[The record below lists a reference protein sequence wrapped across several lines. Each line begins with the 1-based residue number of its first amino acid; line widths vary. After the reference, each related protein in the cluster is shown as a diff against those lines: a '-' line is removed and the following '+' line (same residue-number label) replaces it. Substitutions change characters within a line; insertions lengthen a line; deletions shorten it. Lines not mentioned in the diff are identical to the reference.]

1 MRYQDYVIKNGKFVG
16 KFEEMYQK
24 FSDPWGLLCENNKK
38 VSNLNYGIIYN
49 YCYQIKQ
56 THTRK
61 LITLELGCGY
71 SQISYHLFKN
81 NFKVYGTDISKT
93 VINKSKKKYPKIKNN
108 LFVSEFLNFKLY
120 EKINPDIIILS
131 DISWYVLPELK
142 KFINWFKK
150 LKKNT
155 YLIHM
160 LPVYKKNVQK
170 YGRDYFYDLETLKKF
185 FKLNY
190 LSSGYLEGADLNKHT
205 YFIASNK
212 KRKLV
217 IKFTF

>member
-1 MRYQDYVIKNGKFVG
+1 MKYQDYVIKNGKFVG

-24 FSDPWGLLCENNKK
+24 FSDPWLLLENNKK
-38 VSNLNYGIIYN
+38 VSNLNYEIIYN
-49 YCYQIKQ
+49 YCYQIRQ

-93 VINKSKKKYPKIKNN
+93 VINKTKKKYPKIKNN

-150 LKKNT
+150 LKKRT
-155 YLIHM
+155 YLIHS
-160 LPVYKKNVQK
+160 LAVYGKNKQK
-170 YGRDYFYDLETLKKF
+170 YGKDYFCDLETIKNF

-190 LSSGYLEGADLNKHT
+190 LSSGYIKNINSDIHT
-205 YFIASNK
+205 FFIAQNK
-212 KRKLV
+212 S
-217 IKFTF
+217 

>member
-1 MRYQDYVIKNGKFVG
+1 MKYHDYTIKNGKFIG

-24 FSDPWGLLCENNKK
+24 FSDPWLLLKNNKK
-38 VSNLNYGIIYN
+38 VPNLNYEIIYN
-49 YCYQIKQ
+49 YCYQIRQKH

-61 LITLELGCGY
+61 FITLELGCGY

-108 LFVSEFLNFKLY
+108 LFVSEFLNFKLH

-150 LKKNT
+150 LKKRS
-155 YLIHM
+155 YLIHSVT
-160 LPVYKKNVQK
+160 VYGKNKQK
-170 YGRDYFYDLETLKKF
+170 YGKDYFYDLETIKNF

-190 LSSGYLEGADLNKHT
+190 LSSGYIENINSDKNT
-205 YFIASNK
+205 FFIASNK
-212 KRKLV
+212 KSMLV
-217 IKFTF
+217 NKS